1 MSGATA
7 CGLIGLAA
15 VAAAYFSKNDESH
28 SGIFFWALAV
38 FALIGAANS

>member
-15 VAAAYFSKNDESH
+15 VVAAYH
-28 SGIFFWALAV
+28 SEQGEGNGAFFYWLLAV

>member
-15 VAAAYFSKNDESH
+15 VVAAYRSKDDDGSAPF
-28 SGIFFWALAV
+28 FFWALAL